1 MEIVLRSAAV
11 FVFLWFLTR
20 IIGKKELAEISSFE
34 LVLLVVIGDLVQ
46 QGVTQEDM
54 SVTGAILA
62 TGTIALLVVSMSY
75 VSFRW
80 RRADRV
86 VEGVP
91 VVIVSDGRMVTE
103 SMRLERLTE
112 DEVVSA
118 AREQGIGDVADVRF
132 GVLEPD
138 GKFSFVRF
146 DREHAPPLERSA
158 RPVTARPP
166 VAS

>member
-20 IIGKKELAEISSFE
+20 IIGKKELAEISAFE

-62 TGTIALLVVSMSY
+62 TGTIALLVVTMSY

-91 VVIVSDGRMVTE
+91 VVIVSDGQMVTE

-118 AREQGIGDVADVRF
+118 AREQGIADVSDVRF

-146 DREHAPPLERSA
+146 DREHAPPASD
-158 RPVTARPP
+158 RPGQ
-166 VAS
+166 

>member
-20 IIGKKELAEISSFE
+20 IIGKKELAEISAFE

-62 TGTIALLVVSMSY
+62 TGTIALLVVLMSY

-86 VEGVP
+86 VEGIP

-103 SMRLERLTE
+103 SMRFERLTE

-118 AREQGIGDVADVRF
+118 AREQGIGDIADVRF

-146 DREHAPPLERSA
+146 DREHAPPSID
-158 RPVTARPP
+158 RPGQ
-166 VAS
+166 

>member
-20 IIGKKELAEISSFE
+20 IIGKKELAEISAFE

-62 TGTIALLVVSMSY
+62 TGTIALLVVGMSY

-80 RRADRV
+80 RRAETV

-91 VVIVSDGRMVTE
+91 VVIVSDGRMVAE
-103 SMRLERLTE
+103 SMRVERLTD

-118 AREQGIGDVADVRF
+118 AREQGIGDIADVRF

-146 DREHAPPLERSA
+146 DREPAPPSRD
-158 RPVTARPP
+158 RPGE
-166 VAS
+166 

>member
-11 FVFLWFLTR
+11 FVFLWFLMR
-20 IIGKKELAEISSFE
+20 VIGKKELAEISAFE

-75 VSFRW
+75 ASFRW
-80 RRADRV
+80 KRAERV

-103 SMRLERLTE
+103 SMRVERLSE

-118 AREQGIGDVADVRF
+118 ARIQGIGDVADVRF

-138 GKFSFVRF
+138 GRFSFVRF
-146 DREHAPPLERSA
+146 DREHAPPSND
-158 RPVTARPP
+158 RPGQ
-166 VAS
+166 

>member
-1 MEIVLRSAAV
+1 MVPTRSSEE
-11 FVFLWFLTR
+11 
-20 IIGKKELAEISSFE
+20 ELAEISAFE

-91 VVIVSDGRMVTE
+91 VLIVSDGRMVTE

-118 AREQGIGDVADVRF
+118 ARQQGIGDVTDVRF

-146 DREHAPPLERSA
+146 DREHAPPSSD
-158 RPVTARPP
+158 RPGQ
-166 VAS
+166 

>member
-86 VEGVP
+86 VEGIP
-91 VVIVSDGRMVTE
+91 VVIVSDGHMVTE
-103 SMRLERLTE
+103 TMKIERLTE

-146 DREHAPPLERSA
+146 DREHAPPSSD
-158 RPVTARPP
+158 RPGQ
-166 VAS
+166 

>member
-20 IIGKKELAEISSFE
+20 IIGKKELAEISAFE

-62 TGTIALLVVSMSY
+62 TGTIALLVVGMSY

-80 RRADRV
+80 RRAETV

-91 VVIVSDGRMVTE
+91 VVIVSDGRMVAE
-103 SMRLERLTE
+103 SMRVERLTD

-118 AREQGIGDVADVRF
+118 AREQGIGDIADVRF
-132 GVLEPD
+132 GVLEAD

-146 DREHAPPLERSA
+146 DREPAPPSRD
-158 RPVTARPP
+158 RPGE
-166 VAS
+166 

>member
-20 IIGKKELAEISSFE
+20 VIGKKELAEISAFE

-62 TGTIALLVVSMSY
+62 TGTIALLVVTMSY
-75 VSFRW
+75 VGFRW
-80 RRADRV
+80 PRAEKI

-91 VVIVSDGRMVTE
+91 VVVVSDGRMLPE
-103 SMRLERLTE
+103 SMRVERLTE
-112 DEVVSA
+112 DEVLSE
-118 AREQGIGDVADVRF
+118 AREQGIADIAHVRF
-132 GVLEPD
+132 AVLEPD
-138 GKFSFVRF
+138 GKFSFVRY
-146 DREHAPPLERSA
+146 DESAASPPEQD
-158 RPVTARPP
+158 PP
-166 VAS
+166 GR

>member
-62 TGTIALLVVSMSY
+62 TGTIALLVVTMSY

-86 VEGVP
+86 VEGIP
-91 VVIVSDGRMVTE
+91 VVIVSDGHMLTE
-103 SMRLERLTE
+103 SMRVERLTE

-146 DREHAPPLERSA
+146 DREHAPPSSD
-158 RPVTARPP
+158 RPGQ
-166 VAS
+166 

>member
-1 MEIVLRSAAV
+1 
-11 FVFLWFLTR
+11 
-20 IIGKKELAEISSFE
+20 
-34 LVLLVVIGDLVQ
+34 VQ

-112 DEVVSA
+112 DEVISA
-118 AREQGIGDVADVRF
+118 AREQGIGDVTDVRF

-146 DREHAPPLERSA
+146 DREHAPPSSD
-158 RPVTARPP
+158 RPGQ
-166 VAS
+166 

>member
-20 IIGKKELAEISSFE
+20 MIGKKELAEISAFE

-62 TGTIALLVVSMSY
+62 TGTIALLVVAMSY
-75 VSFRW
+75 AGFRW
-80 RRADRV
+80 KRADAV

-91 VVIVSDGRMVTE
+91 VVIVSDGRFVAE
-103 SMRLERLTE
+103 ALRIERLTE
-112 DEVVSA
+112 DEVLSE
-118 AREQGIGDVADVRF
+118 AREQGIADLAHVRF
-132 GVLEPD
+132 AVLEPD
-138 GKFSFVRF
+138 GKFSFVRS
-146 DREHAPPLERSA
+146 DGVPAAPPSQD
-158 RPVTARPP
+158 RPGQ
-166 VAS
+166 

>member
-20 IIGKKELAEISSFE
+20 VIGKKELAEISSFE

-62 TGTIALLVVSMSY
+62 TGTIALLVVTMSY

-138 GKFSFVRF
+138 GKFSFVRY
-146 DREHAPPLERSA
+146 DREHAPPA
-158 RPVTARPP
+158 NDRPGQ
-166 VAS
+166 

>member
-20 IIGKKELAEISSFE
+20 IIGKKELAEISAFE

-62 TGTIALLVVSMSY
+62 TGTIALLVVGMSY

-80 RRADRV
+80 RRAETV
-86 VEGVP
+86 VEGIP
-91 VVIVSDGRMVTE
+91 VVIVSDGRMVAE
-103 SMRLERLTE
+103 SMRIERLTD

-118 AREQGIGDVADVRF
+118 AREQGIGDIADVRF

-146 DREHAPPLERSA
+146 DREPAPPSRD
-158 RPVTARPP
+158 RPGE
-166 VAS
+166 